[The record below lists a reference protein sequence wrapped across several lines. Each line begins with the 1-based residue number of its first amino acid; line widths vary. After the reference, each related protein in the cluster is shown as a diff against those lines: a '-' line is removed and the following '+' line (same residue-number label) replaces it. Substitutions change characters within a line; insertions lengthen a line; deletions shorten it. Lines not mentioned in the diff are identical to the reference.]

1 MFKMTD
7 NNSSS
12 KLNFTCLLIRYPREF
27 EWLNDMMSFFKNI
40 GQYYESLIPEDK
52 ANSRRDPNVG
62 VQFKR
67 KTLFITSEDMMLD
80 IPGPNHNHNPPT
92 KAAGGRSSSTSS
104 SSGAAAER
112 AAAQHPHQT
121 SQAVID
127 IIRTSFSTVMMTPKP
142 PIQTFNLSLDHVR
155 LLFANNSL
163 PLSAASE
170 INFIQVMSIPGER
183 ALSVRITDEE
193 NVQGISSDV
202 GDVSISMCTD
212 SLSALQVNLGTYST
226 CFTHSTPPPS
236 LSFVV
241 ETIYE
246 SKDIV

>member
-52 ANSRRDPNVG
+52 ANNSRRDPNVG

-104 SSGAAAER
+104 SSGAAAEK
-112 AAAQHPHQT
+112 AAHHHPHQT

-212 SLSALQVNLGTYST
+212 SLSALQVNLSTYRT
-226 CFTHSTPPPS
+226 LLHTFNTPS
-236 LSFVV
+236 LPLPFVV
-241 ETIYE
+241 ENN
-246 SKDIV
+246 K